1 MKPPRVTAG
10 DAIFLD
16 LDGTLV
22 EIAPTP
28 DAVQPAPGLLPLLE
42 TVSRR
47 TGSAL
52 AVVSGR
58 AVSDIDRILAPLVL
72 PAAGLHGLERRSAGG
87 AFQRSPALPR
97 GDELRAALRGFASGH
112 PGVQLEDKG
121 AALALH
127 YRARPDLHAAAAAAV
142 EAALGCERA
151 GLAVQ
156 CGKAVIEI
164 RPDGADKGMA
174 VAAFMSEPPFAGR
187 RPVFAGDDL
196 TDEAAFRA
204 VRARGGVAVRVGGE
218 RATAAEWHL
227 PDVPAVHAW
236 LAAME
241 G

>member
-16 LDGTLV
+16 LDGTLI
-22 EIAPTP
+22 EIAPAP
-28 DAVQPAPGLLPLLE
+28 DAVRPARGLPALLE
-42 TVSRR
+42 TLSRR

-58 AVSDIDRILAPLVL
+58 PVSDIDRILAPLTL

-87 AFQRSPALPR
+87 AFHPPPALPR
-97 GDELRAALRGFASGH
+97 YDELRAALRNFAAGH
-112 PGVQLEDKG
+112 PGLLLEDKG
-121 AALALH
+121 AALAVH
-127 YRARPDLHAAAAAAV
+127 YRARPDLCASVAATV
-142 EAALGCERA
+142 EAALGFARR
-151 GLAVQ
+151 GIAVQ
-156 CGKAVIEI
+156 RGKAVIEL
-164 RPDGADKGMA
+164 RPEGADKGTA

-204 VRARGGVAVRVGGE
+204 VRAKGGVTVRVGGE
-218 RATAAEWHL
+218 GATDAEWRL
-227 PDVPAVHAW
+227 ANVAAVHAW